1 MSNYLIENGIN
12 SKNIIIEN
20 KSTSTN
26 ENMRFS
32 KEKINEVNK
41 DGKIA
46 FSYITKEDL
55 ENAKADTGDYEGL
68 VNEGRSIEGVEVN
81 IFMHEI
87 ESGYRISLRSN
98 KYVNV
103 SDVALIFGG
112 GGHSK
117 AAGCTAENLTPEEI
131 KEKLVQEIKH
141 QL

>member
-1 MSNYLIENGIN
+1 M
-12 SKNIIIEN
+12 
-20 KSTSTN
+20 
-26 ENMRFS
+26 
-32 KEKINEVNK
+32 
-41 DGKIA
+41 
-46 FSYITKEDL
+46 
-55 ENAKADTGDYEGL
+55 
-68 VNEGRSIEGVEVN
+68 
-81 IFMHEI
+81 FMHEI

-103 SDVALIFGG
+103 SEVALIFGG

>member
-1 MSNYLIENGIN
+1 MIYTDTLIRRSRANFELQ
-12 SKNIIIEN
+12 
-20 KSTSTN
+20 
-26 ENMRFS
+26 
-32 KEKINEVNK
+32 KICLDRLELLE

-55 ENAKADTGDYEGL
+55 TKCNADTGDYEGL
-68 VNEGRSIEGVEVN
+68 VNEGRSIDGVEVN

-87 ESGYRISLRSN
+87 ENGYRVSLRSN

-103 SDVALIFGG
+103 SEVALIFGG

-117 AAGCTAENLTPEEI
+117 AAGCTAENLSPEEI